1 MAKIIIL
8 GSDGYIGR
16 ALIDY
21 LEERGYEVFGC
32 DNGMRDDLVSRIGGK
47 SITPVSR
54 HEKTEDLDITN
65 YYQLKKFIEN
75 INPDAIVHLAEQPSA
90 PFSMRNAQSAAMTQQ
105 NNIVGTL
112 NVLWAIREVNPK
124 IHLVKLGTA
133 GEYPDWL
140 YQNKKVPESARI
152 KVKHQNKDWEIPL
165 PRYAGSWYHFSK
177 LHDSY
182 NCDYA
187 SRIWGLKITDIN
199 QSPVWGWREGTR
211 LDIDEYFGT
220 VVNRFAAQA
229 VSDQPLT
236 IYGKG
241 GQTRGFIHIENSL
254 EAIRLI
260 IEHDTFKG
268 YRIINQMTE
277 VMSINEL
284 AMQFKRIMNCKIQ
297 HIENPRAEMEQ
308 HKIDY
313 EHKKL
318 EDFGL
323 KVIKMKDK
331 LPEFIKVVERYKDNI
346 KTELF
351 APKTKWK

>member
-1 MAKIIIL
+1 MRILIL
-8 GSDGYIGR
+8 GNNGYIGV
-16 ALIDY
+16 ALHRY
-21 LEERGYEVFGC
+21 LEERGHEVYGC
-32 DNGMRDDLVSRIGGK
+32 DNGMREDLVSRVGGK
-47 SITPVSR
+47 SITPVNYPES
-54 HEKTEDLDITN
+54 EDLDITN
-65 YYQLKKFIEN
+65 YYQLKKFVEK
-75 INPDAIVHLAEQPSA
+75 INPDVIVHLAEQPSA
-90 PFSMRNAQSAAMTQQ
+90 PYSMRNAQCATMTQQ

-140 YQNKKVPESARI
+140 YPNMKIPESSRI
-152 KVKHQNKDWEIPL
+152 EVQYQGKDWTIPT

-199 QSPVWGWREGTR
+199 QSPVWGYMDGTR
-211 LDIDEYFGT
+211 IDVDEYFGT

-229 VSDQPLT
+229 VVGSPLT

-241 GQTRGFIHIENSL
+241 EQTRGFIYIEDSL

-260 IEHDTFKG
+260 IENADFEG

-277 VMSINEL
+277 VMTINEL
-284 AMQFKRIMNCKIQ
+284 AMKFKRLTGCKIE
-297 HIENPRAEMEQ
+297 HIENPRAEMES
-308 HKIDY
+308 HSFDY
-313 EHKKL
+313 TRDKL
-318 EDFGL
+318 KEFGL
-323 KVIKMKDK
+323 KPKRMNEK
-331 LPEFIKVVERYKDNI
+331 LDEFIGVIEKYKENI
-346 KTELF
+346 PKDFL
-351 APKTKWK
+351 PKTKWK